1 MLALRPIGIQN
12 RPIETRACQPAMVL
26 RMVLNSDPAAPVKP
40 SGRVAARALTDA
52 AIRAMRDG
60 ESRTD
65 GSLPVGAGRL
75 MIECVKVRGVLHRR
89 WIFRHR
95 SDSGVGKLRLGDYPA
110 VDLDEARTKART
122 HIEQVRQGIDPRIAA
137 FEQKQAVVKA
147 QREKAALGSLRALL
161 ASYVAWL
168 RTSGKSSAREVELLF
183 DRHVLK
189 PWPQFAG
196 MPARSITPE
205 MMRDVLAR
213 MIKAGIGRQ
222 TNIARSYLN
231 AAFVH
236 GAHADLD
243 PRRAAAQASTFRLTS
258 NPIQLLPRIAEFESA
273 RDRVPE
279 DDELRHLWT
288 TLAKRKDELGATIR
302 CILLLGGQRF
312 RQILRVNH
320 SDYDRQQGTL
330 RLIDPKGKRRK
341 AVPHLLPV
349 SREVARELEALVSV
363 NASAEYVFSTT
374 GGEKPIHH
382 TTISAE
388 VGAIAKLGSAAGS
401 AYKPGDIRRTA
412 ETRLQALGVSRD
424 VRAQL
429 LSHGRTS
436 GVQAR
441 HYERYDFLPEKRAA
455 LQLWEEHLASVV
467 AGKAKTTA
475 RRMPRRATVGVA
487 LEGATELA

>member
-1 MLALRPIGIQN
+1 
-12 RPIETRACQPAMVL
+12 MVL
-26 RMVLNSDPAAPVKP
+26 RMVLDLDPLVPVKP
-40 SGRVAARALTDA
+40 SGRIAARVLTDA
-52 AIRAMRDG
+52 AIRALRDG

-89 WIFRHR
+89 WVFRHR

-110 VDLDEARTKART
+110 VGLDEARNKARA

-137 FEQKQAVVKA
+137 FEHKQAVVKA

-161 ASYVAWL
+161 MSYVAWL
-168 RTSGKSSAREVELLF
+168 RAGGKSSAREVELLF

-189 PWPQFAG
+189 PWPQLAS
-196 MPARSITPE
+196 MPARSVTPE

-243 PRRAAAQASTFRLTS
+243 PRRAATQASTFRLTS

-273 RDRVPE
+273 RDRVL
-279 DDELRHLWT
+279 DDEELRHLWT

-302 CILLLGGQRF
+302 CVLLMGGQRF
-312 RQILRVNH
+312 RQLLRVQVA
-320 SDYDRQQGTL
+320 DYDRQQGTL

-341 AVPHLLPV
+341 AVEHLLPV
-349 SREVARELEALVSV
+349 SRQVSRELEALVAA
-363 NASAEYVFSTT
+363 NTSAEFVFSTT
-374 GGEKPIHH
+374 GGAKPIHH

-388 VGAIAKLGSAAGS
+388 VGAIAKLGAAMGSA
-401 AYKPGDIRRTA
+401 AYKPGDIRRTV

-455 LQLWEEHLASVV
+455 LLLWEEHLASVV
-467 AGKAKTTA
+467 AGTTDQRNRSRTA
-475 RRMPRRATVGVA
+475 AGVA
-487 LEGATELA
+487 SKAVTQLA

>member
-1 MLALRPIGIQN
+1 MLALRPMGIQN
-12 RPIETRACQPAMVL
+12 HPIETRASQPAMVL
-26 RMVLNSDPAAPVKP
+26 RMVLNSGPAEPIK
-40 SGRVAARALTDA
+40 STGRIAARALTDA
-52 AIRAMRDG
+52 AIRALRDG

-89 WIFRHR
+89 WVFRHR
-95 SDSGVGKLRLGDYPA
+95 FDTGVGKLRLGDYPA
-110 VDLDEARTKART
+110 VGLDAARNKART
-122 HIEQVRQGIDPRIAA
+122 HIEQVRRGIDPRVAA
-137 FEQKQAVVKA
+137 LEQKQAVVKA
-147 QREKAALGSLRALL
+147 EREKAALGSLRALL

-168 RTSGKSSAREVELLF
+168 TASGKSSAREVELLF
-183 DRHVLK
+183 NRHVLT
-189 PWPQFAG
+189 PWPRFASLA
-196 MPARSITPE
+196 ARSITPE

-213 MIKAGIGRQ
+213 MIQAGIGRQ
-222 TNIARSYLN
+222 TNIARAYLN

-243 PRRAAAQASTFRLTS
+243 PRRAAAQASTFRLTA

-273 RDRVPE
+273 RDRVLE

-288 TLAKRKDELGATIR
+288 TLSKRNDELGATIR

-312 RQILRVNH
+312 RQILRVKL

-341 AVPHLLPV
+341 AVEHVLPV
-349 SREVARELEALVSV
+349 SRQVARELEALIAV
-363 NASAEYVFSTT
+363 NTSAGYMFSTT

-382 TTISAE
+382 TTISSE
-388 VGAIAKLGSAAGS
+388 IGVIAKLGSAARS
-401 AYKPGDIRRTA
+401 AYKPGDIRRTT

-455 LQLWEEHLASVV
+455 LQLWEEHLVSVV
-467 AGKAKTTA
+467 TDKLKMPARKQSATA
-475 RRMPRRATVGVA
+475 VGAAFEEVA
-487 LEGATELA
+487 DLA

>member
-1 MLALRPIGIQN
+1 MLALRPMGIQN
-12 RPIETRACQPAMVL
+12 RLIETRSSQPAMVL
-26 RMVLNSDPAAPVKP
+26 RMVLNSDSPEPAKP
-40 SGRVAARALTDA
+40 TGRIAARALTDA
-52 AIRAMRDG
+52 AIRALRDG

-89 WIFRHR
+89 WVFRHR
-95 SDSGVGKLRLGDYPA
+95 FGNSVGKLRLGDYPA
-110 VDLDEARTKART
+110 VGLDEARNKARV

-137 FEQKQAVVKA
+137 FEHKQAVVKA

-168 RTSGKSSAREVELLF
+168 RASGKSSAREVELLF
-183 DRHVLK
+183 SRHVLG
-189 PWPQFAG
+189 PWPQLAS
-196 MPARSITPE
+196 MPARAITPE

-273 RDRVPE
+273 RDRVLIDE
-279 DDELRHLWT
+279 ELRQLSV
-288 TLAKRKDELGATIR
+288 TLEKRQDELGATIR

-312 RQILRVNH
+312 RQILRVKF
-320 SDYDRQQGTL
+320 SDYDRQRSTL

-341 AVPHLLPV
+341 AVEHVLPV
-349 SREVARELEALVSV
+349 SQKVARELETLVV
-363 NASAEYVFSTT
+363 TNASGFIFSTT

-388 VGAIAKLGSAAGS
+388 IGAIAKVSSAAGS

-455 LQLWEEHLASVV
+455 LGLWEEHLASIV
-467 AGKAKTTA
+467 ADQVKTPTQ
-475 RRMPRRATVGVA
+475 RNRATVAVRAA
-487 LEGATELA
+487 LEGVADLA

>member
-1 MLALRPIGIQN
+1 MDLQN
-12 RPIETRACQPAMVL
+12 RLIETRTSQLAMVL
-26 RMVLNSDPAAPVKP
+26 RMVPNSDQRIPVKP
-40 SGRVAARALTDA
+40 SGRVAAKALTDA
-52 AIRAMRDG
+52 AIRALRDG
-60 ESRTD
+60 ETRTD

-95 SDSGVGKLRLGDYPA
+95 SEGGVGKLRLGDYPA
-110 VDLDEARTKART
+110 VGLDDARNLARA

-137 FEQKQAVVKA
+137 FEKKQAVVKA
-147 QREKAALGSLRALL
+147 QREKAALGTLRALL

-189 PWPQFAG
+189 PWPQLAG

-222 TNIARSYLN
+222 TNIVRSYLH

-243 PRRAAAQASTFRLTS
+243 PRRAAAEASTFRLAS
-258 NPIQLLPRIAEFESA
+258 NPMHLLPRIAEFENA
-273 RDRVPE
+273 RDRVLE

-288 TLAKRKDELGATIR
+288 TLAKRDDALAATVR
-302 CILLLGGQRF
+302 CIVLLGGQRF
-312 RQILRVNH
+312 RQVLRVKCA
-320 SDYDRQQGTL
+320 DYDQRQGTL
-330 RLIDPKGKRRK
+330 HLTDPKGKRRK

-349 SREVARELEALVSV
+349 SPQVARELDALAVLNPSG
-363 NASAEYVFSTT
+363 YLFSTT
-374 GGEKPIHH
+374 GGEKPIHY
-382 TTISAE
+382 TNITATIR
-388 VGAIAKLGSAAGS
+388 AIARLGSAAEL

-455 LQLWEEHLASVV
+455 LGLWEEHLQSVV
-467 AGKAKTTA
+467 T
-475 RRMPRRATVGVA
+475 GVA
-487 LEGATELA
+487 RPKSRSNAGQAVANAKELVTEFA